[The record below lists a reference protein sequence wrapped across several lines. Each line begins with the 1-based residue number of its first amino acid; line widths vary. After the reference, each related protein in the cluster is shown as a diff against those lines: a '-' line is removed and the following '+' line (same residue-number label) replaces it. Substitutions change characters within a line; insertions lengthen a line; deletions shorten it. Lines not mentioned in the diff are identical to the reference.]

1 VSGDCPPEETPQGE
15 PGFRFMM
22 SDRDKAWE
30 KINDARIEFAKLR
43 HDWLKHLTTLC
54 TGSILIISALTGSVF
69 NDTSFLWGWLIPVSL
84 VLLLLAVILL
94 GFSMWYWQNW
104 AERSCVF
111 WYLQADEGHEV
122 AEDLNTIEAISL
134 QSERISSLLVSAG
147 TICFVFGVVS
157 FCIFALRNAGALF

>member
-122 AEDLNTIEAISL
+122 AEDLNSIEAISL